1 MEYEG
6 LKRSFQVVGK
16 DIKMDIEKV
25 KQEYFNTL
33 SELQNEML
41 LLQSRIK
48 KAKNQ
53 LLIAKTEE
61 DIKQFR
67 KANDLEEGLKHISLF
82 D

>member
-1 MEYEG
+1 
-6 LKRSFQVVGK
+6 
-16 DIKMDIEKV
+16 MDNEKV

>member
-1 MEYEG
+1 
-6 LKRSFQVVGK
+6 
-16 DIKMDIEKV
+16 MDIEKV

>member
-1 MEYEG
+1 ME
-6 LKRSFQVVGK
+6 
-16 DIKMDIEKV
+16 MDIEKV
-25 KQEYFNTL
+25 KREYLNTL

-53 LLIAKTEE
+53 LLNVKTEE
-61 DIKQFR
+61 DIEQFR
-67 KANDLEEGLKHISLF
+67 KENDLEESLKYITLF

>member
-1 MEYEG
+1 M
-6 LKRSFQVVGK
+6 KRSFQVVGK

-33 SELQNEML
+33 SGLQNEML

-61 DIKQFR
+61 DIKQFC
-67 KANDLEEGLKHISLF
+67 KENDLEEGLKHISLF

>member
-1 MEYEG
+1 MN
-6 LKRSFQVVGK
+6 RSFQVVGK

-67 KANDLEEGLKHISLF
+67 KENDLEGGLKHISLF

>member
-1 MEYEG
+1 
-6 LKRSFQVVGK
+6 
-16 DIKMDIEKV
+16 MDVEKL

-33 SELQNEML
+33 SGLQNEIL

-53 LLIAKTEE
+53 LIDVKTEK
-61 DIKQFR
+61 DIEQFR
-67 KANDLEEGLKHISLF
+67 RENDLEEGLKHISLF

>member
-1 MEYEG
+1 
-6 LKRSFQVVGK
+6 
-16 DIKMDIEKV
+16 MDIEKI

-53 LLIAKTEE
+53 LLNVKTKE
-61 DIKQFR
+61 DIEQFR
-67 KANDLEEGLKHISLF
+67 KENDLEEGLKYISLF
-82 D
+82 E